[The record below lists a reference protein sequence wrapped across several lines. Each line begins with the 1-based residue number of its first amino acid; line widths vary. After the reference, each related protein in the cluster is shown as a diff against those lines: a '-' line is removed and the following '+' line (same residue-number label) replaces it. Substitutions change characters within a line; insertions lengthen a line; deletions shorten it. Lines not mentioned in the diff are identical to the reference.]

1 MQDRLQACRE
11 AAERTPHYVEG
22 KLNQLTMACTH
33 MDFRTQKVAEQ
44 YPPPPTDDPPPPT
57 FRQAL
62 VGYGSI
68 IAALVALGVLIGVLI
83 KVLR

>member
-1 MQDRLQACRE
+1 MTE
-11 AAERTPHYVEG
+11 APEKKVVE
-22 KLNQLTMACTH
+22 H
-33 MDFRTQKVAEQ
+33 
-44 YPPPPTDDPPPPT
+44 YPPAQEEPPPPT

-68 IAALVALGVLIGVLI
+68 LVALVALGVLIGVLM

>member
-1 MQDRLQACRE
+1 MTE
-11 AAERTPHYVEG
+11 APEKKVVE
-22 KLNQLTMACTH
+22 H
-33 MDFRTQKVAEQ
+33 H
-44 YPPPPTDDPPPPT
+44 PPPPDESPPPT

-68 IAALVALGVLIGVLI
+68 LVALVALGVLIGVLM

>member
-1 MQDRLQACRE
+1 MTE
-11 AAERTPHYVEG
+11 TPEKKIVE
-22 KLNQLTMACTH
+22 H
-33 MDFRTQKVAEQ
+33 
-44 YPPPPTDDPPPPT
+44 YPPPQDDPPPPT

-68 IAALVALGVLIGVLI
+68 LVALIALGVLIGVLI

>member
-1 MQDRLQACRE
+1 MTE
-11 AAERTPHYVEG
+11 APEKKIVE
-22 KLNQLTMACTH
+22 H
-33 MDFRTQKVAEQ
+33 H
-44 YPPPPTDDPPPPT
+44 PPPPDEPPPPT

-68 IAALVALGVLIGVLI
+68 LVALVALGVLIGVLM

>member
-1 MQDRLQACRE
+1 MTE
-11 AAERTPHYVEG
+11 APEKKVVE
-22 KLNQLTMACTH
+22 H
-33 MDFRTQKVAEQ
+33 H
-44 YPPPPTDDPPPPT
+44 PPPDEEPPPPT

-68 IAALVALGVLIGVLI
+68 LVALVALGVLIGVLM

>member
-1 MQDRLQACRE
+1 MTE
-11 AAERTPHYVEG
+11 APEKKVVE
-22 KLNQLTMACTH
+22 H
-33 MDFRTQKVAEQ
+33 
-44 YPPPPTDDPPPPT
+44 YPPPPADEPPPPT

-68 IAALVALGVLIGVLI
+68 LVALVALGVLIGVLM

>member
-1 MQDRLQACRE
+1 MSDE
-11 AAERTPHYVEG
+11 PEKKIVEHH
-22 KLNQLTMACTH
+22 A
-33 MDFRTQKVAEQ
+33 
-44 YPPPPTDDPPPPT
+44 PPDPEVPPPT

-68 IAALVALGVLIGVLI
+68 LVALVALGVLIGVLM

>member
-1 MQDRLQACRE
+1 MTE
-11 AAERTPHYVEG
+11 VPEKKVVE
-22 KLNQLTMACTH
+22 H
-33 MDFRTQKVAEQ
+33 H
-44 YPPPPTDDPPPPT
+44 PPPPDEPPPPT

-68 IAALVALGVLIGVLI
+68 LVALVALGVLIGVLM

>member
-1 MQDRLQACRE
+1 MTE
-11 AAERTPHYVEG
+11 APE
-22 KLNQLTMACTH
+22 K
-33 MDFRTQKVAEQ
+33 KVVDH
-44 YPPPPTDDPPPPT
+44 YPPAEEEPPPPT

-68 IAALVALGVLIGVLI
+68 LVALVALGVLIGVLM

>member
-1 MQDRLQACRE
+1 MSDSD
-11 AAERTPHYVEG
+11 TPEKKVVEHYPPTE
-22 KLNQLTMACTH
+22 
-33 MDFRTQKVAEQ
+33 EE
-44 YPPPPTDDPPPPT
+44 PPPPS

-68 IAALVALGVLIGVLI
+68 LIALVALGVLIGVLM

>member
-1 MQDRLQACRE
+1 MTE
-11 AAERTPHYVEG
+11 PPEKKVVE
-22 KLNQLTMACTH
+22 H
-33 MDFRTQKVAEQ
+33 
-44 YPPPPTDDPPPPT
+44 YPPTQDEPPPPT

-68 IAALVALGVLIGVLI
+68 LVALVALGVLIGVLM

>member
-1 MQDRLQACRE
+1 MTSPEKKA
-11 AAERTPHYVEG
+11 VE
-22 KLNQLTMACTH
+22 N
-33 MDFRTQKVAEQ
+33 
-44 YPPPPTDDPPPPT
+44 YPPPPEDELPPPS

-68 IAALVALGVLIGVLI
+68 IVALVLLGVLIGTLM